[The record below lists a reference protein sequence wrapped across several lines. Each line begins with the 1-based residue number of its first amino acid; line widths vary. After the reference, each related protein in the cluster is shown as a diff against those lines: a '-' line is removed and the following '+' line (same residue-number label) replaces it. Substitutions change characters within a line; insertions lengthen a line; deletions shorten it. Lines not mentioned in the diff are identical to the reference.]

1 MERLAEGLEA
11 LLVPLVVVVGA
22 LGVALPGPGRALDR
36 GGAIEATLAVLVLT
50 AGVSVPAA
58 ALGQVRAHSRR
69 LAAVLAA
76 SSVTLPLLAW
86 ALGHLVAAGPVR
98 EGILAVGVAPSEVAS
113 VALTGLAKGEVAVAA
128 TLLAGSS
135 VVTVL
140 AAGGI
145 LRLLTQAPGLHAAG
159 LLATLALVVA
169 LPLAAG
175 AGLRRACHLG
185 EPTLAAARIA
195 GELALL
201 VLLWEVAAQV
211 QLRVGYL
218 VAAAALLAFLAGS
231 AGLAAL
237 LALRLPAPARP
248 GIQLPVAMRDFAVA
262 AGIAASAFGPA
273 ATGPLG
279 IYGLLVL
286 LYGATAARWAS
297 RARGRPG

>member
-1 MERLAEGLEA
+1 M
-11 LLVPLVVVVGA
+11 PLVVVVGA
-22 LGVALPGPGRALDR
+22 VGVALPGPARALDR
-36 GGAIEATLAVLVLT
+36 GGAIEATLAVLVFT
-50 AGVSVPAA
+50 AGISVPPA
-58 ALGQVRAHSRR
+58 ALGQVRAHSAR
-69 LAAVLAA
+69 LAVTLAA
-76 SSVTLPLLAW
+76 STVILPLLAW
-86 ALGHLVAAGPVR
+86 ALSRLVAAGPVR
-98 EGILAVGVAPSEVAS
+98 EGVLAVGVAPSEVAS
-113 VALTGLAKGEVAVAA
+113 VALTGLAGGEVAVAA

-145 LRLLTQAPGLHAAG
+145 LGLLSRAPGLRATG

-175 AGLRRACHLG
+175 AGLRRAGRLG

-201 VLLWEVAAQV
+201 VLLWEVAGQV
-211 QLRVGYL
+211 RLRVGYL
-218 VAAAALLAFLAGS
+218 VAAGALLAFLAGS

-237 LALRLPAPARP
+237 LTRSLPAPARP

-286 LYGATAARWAS
+286 LYGASAARLAN
-297 RARGRPG
+297 RARRGSG

>member
-113 VALTGLAKGEVAVAA
+113 VALTGLAMFTGSSLLCALSQNAA
-128 TLLAGSS
+128 TLLAGRSLQGVS
-135 VVTVL
+135 
-140 AAGGI
+140 AA
-145 LRLLTQAPGLHAAG
+145 LMSP
-159 LLATLALVVA
+159 
-169 LPLAAG
+169 
-175 AGLRRACHLG
+175 
-185 EPTLAAARIA
+185 
-195 GELALL
+195 
-201 VLLWEVAAQV
+201 AAQ
-211 QLRVGYL
+211 
-218 VAAAALLAFLAGS
+218 
-231 AGLAAL
+231 
-237 LALRLPAPARP
+237 
-248 GIQLPVAMRDFAVA
+248 
-262 AGIAASAFGPA
+262 ASRS
-273 ATGPLG
+273 GPLSVHTSVPSG
-279 IYGLLVL
+279 DE
-286 LYGATAARWAS
+286 TAL
-297 RARGRPG
+297 